1 VRFGRGVLY
10 QPNLGVVR
18 FERDGERLV
27 ARQDLISNPPGR
39 DEAVVINTYRVPLD
53 VFGEERPRLRFD
65 LPNGG

>member
-1 VRFGRGVLY
+1 
-10 QPNLGVVR
+10 VR

-27 ARQDLISNPPGR
+27 ARQDLYSHPPGR

-65 LPNGG
+65 LPPNGG